1 MDAKKEVL
9 TIDSKIPARFH
20 SGSDQTAKVM
30 KSVAK
35 EDDKRFTDFCVYG
48 LPAQIQGKANHL
60 RTKVVVLRAK
70 SEPESPA
77 LILGRKTYLVAVNVI
92 PIGFINKDTSAT
104 ASSL

>member
-30 KSVAK
+30 MSVAK
-35 EDDKRFTDFCVYG
+35 DDDKRFTVFRIYEF
-48 LPAQIQGKANHL
+48 PAQIQGKANHL
-60 RTKVVVLRAK
+60 STKVVVLRAE

-92 PIGFINKDTSAT
+92 PIGFINKEISST